1 MLENRSNQYRA
12 VITFKARLS
21 GGEYL
26 ATPYTN
32 RIPRSQIK
40 DYQLMERAG
49 DIKILEIVYPKCER
63 QKKKGDKSE
72 L

>member
-1 MLENRSNQYRA
+1 MLDNRSNQYRA

-49 DIKILEIVYPKCER
+49 EIKILDIVYPAP
-63 QKKKGDKSE
+63 KKKRAD
-72 L
+72 